1 MGLILLVPDR
11 RWPCSQMEACVFTV
25 CACSLSRKQS
35 VVTLPTVSDKVGYQA
50 QWASTLVW
58 KSPSLCAF
66 PFPML
71 GHILIM
77 LWQACLYNNA
87 GQKNEDSV
95 LSGSVQQNISH
106 IIHIILQY
114 FTHVL
119 TILVTYFL
127 LWKDKENHIPYIKI
141 GFTPIS

>member
-58 KSPSLCAF
+58 KSLCAF

-106 IIHIILQY
+106 IIHIYTTIFY
-114 FTHVL
+114 TCTHHFS
-119 TILVTYFL
+119 TYFL